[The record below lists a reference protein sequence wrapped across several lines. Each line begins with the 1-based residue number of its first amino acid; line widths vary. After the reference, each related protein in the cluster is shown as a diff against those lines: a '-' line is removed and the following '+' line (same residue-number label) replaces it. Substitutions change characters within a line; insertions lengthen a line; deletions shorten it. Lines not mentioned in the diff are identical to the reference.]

1 MKNPARIFLNM
12 CLVLSITVT
21 AVQSAEKYVTTTGS
35 NSPGGGTQENP
46 WATIKYALSRVS
58 GSVDDPVTICV
69 AQGTYYEYE
78 ISMKP
83 YVSIYG
89 GYDPSTWERN
99 IIAYQTI
106 VDGQYGAGSDPDIF
120 NGADNAV
127 LDGLTIQNSTDDGVD
142 CNTKSPTI
150 TNCHILQC
158 IKGNGRGIAGETGV
172 PIIRNNIIEGN
183 RYGIESH
190 LQSLGTVIIE
200 NNLIIGS
207 ITYGIYVSSNARII
221 NNTIDNNIS
230 DNIYVG
236 SGGTAVPTMLIQNN
250 NITRSHSDG
259 IYISTSILATG
270 ITINYNNVWANQ
282 SENYRG
288 LAAAGKNDISQD
300 PRYVLPL
307 PQTGSSTDYDYHLKS
322 NSPSRDKGTNDGA
335 PEDDLDGNPRPRDGK
350 TDIGCYEYQPPP
362 PTPTPQPPPPPPPFE
377 VRVNSNSLSTGGP
390 FRVDVTVPPCGQ
402 AFDAWGVIKGQG
414 VLYSFV
420 LNKPGQLRRGAAP
433 LIQGVS
439 RLSNVYEGCLCNLPA
454 IPAGAEGQYSVIVGL
469 VSTGVKPRSI
479 NDTLPGYAD
488 QEQVTVGQ

>member
-1 MKNPARIFLNM
+1 MNSPAIIVLNL
-12 CLVLSITVT
+12 CVLLSITTT
-21 AVQSAEKYVTTTGS
+21 AVQSAEKYVSTSTGNDTFS
-35 NSPGGGTQENP
+35 GGSQENP

-58 GSVDDPVTICV
+58 GSESDPVTIYV

-106 VDGQYGAGSDPDIF
+106 VDGQYATGLDPDIF

-158 IKGNGRGIAGETGV
+158 TKGNGRGVAGETGV

-190 LQSLGTVIIE
+190 LQTLGTVIIE

-207 ITYGIYVSSNARII
+207 LSYGIVVSSNARII
-221 NNTIDNNIS
+221 NNTIDNNLN
-230 DNIYVG
+230 DNIDVTT
-236 SGGTAVPTMLIQNN
+236 GGNAAPTMLIQNN

-259 IYISTSILATG
+259 IYVSTSIIAAG
-270 ITINYNNVWANQ
+270 ITINYNNVWGNQ
-282 SENYRG
+282 NDNYRG
-288 LAAAGKNDISQD
+288 QAVAGKDDISQD
-300 PRYVLPL
+300 PIYVNPL
-307 PQTGSSTDYDYHLKS
+307 PQTGSFTDYDYHLQS
-322 NSPSRDKGTNDGA
+322 DSPSRNKGTNDDA
-335 PEDDLDGNPRPRDGK
+335 PEDDLDGNPRPREGRI
-350 TDIGCYEYQPPP
+350 DIGCYEYQPPP
-362 PTPTPQPPPPPPPFE
+362 PTPTPPPPPPFD
-377 VRVNSNSLSTGGP
+377 VRVNSNSLSIGNA
-390 FRVDVTVPPCGQ
+390 FRVDVTVPPLNQ
-402 AFDAWGVIKGQG
+402 AFDAWGVIMGPG

-433 LIQGVS
+433 LIQGAS
-439 RLSNVYEGCLCNLPA
+439 RLSNVYAGCLCNLPA
-454 IPAGAEGQYSVIVGL
+454 IPAGAEGQYSVIAGL
-469 VSTGVKPRSI
+469 VPKGVKPLSI
-479 NDTLPGYAD
+479 NNAIPGYAD
-488 QEQVTVGQ
+488 QEQVTVDQ